1 LRSVGRRL
9 LRATASLLCLLS
21 LLLCLAACWLWV
33 RSRSPEPVVASLA
46 TAGRTYEVRSR
57 DGRLAVLRIEGA
69 RPGHGVSYPT
79 NPSSAAAWM
88 LMAAV
93 APPPPVK
100 SGFAGVEVER
110 GQLQALEGTAPAWP
124 PNGMLTVLTG
134 GESQA
139 IFDGYNGRLTLQN
152 APITTATL
160 VANQLVYD
168 PVSSGIVQLPPPLM
182 AARVTVPYR
191 LIAGITALL
200 PALWLGLSARGA
212 WTARRV
218 AQRKRGGLCT
228 DCGYDLR
235 GTPGAARCPECGRER
250 PVA

>member
-1 LRSVGRRL
+1 M
-9 LRATASLLCLLS
+9 
-21 LLLCLAACWLWV
+21 
-33 RSRSPEPVVASLA
+33 RSRSPDPVVASLA
-46 TAGRTYEVRSR
+46 TAGRTYEARSR
-57 DGRLAVLRIEGA
+57 DGRLSVLRIEGA
-69 RPGHGVSYPT
+69 RPGHGVSYPAA
-79 NPSSAAAWM
+79 NAGSAAAWM

-100 SGFAGVEVER
+100 RAFAGVEVER

-134 GESQA
+134 GESEV
-139 IFDGYNGRLTLQN
+139 IFGGNDGRLTLQN
-152 APITTATL
+152 TPITTATV

-168 PVSSGIVQLPPPLM
+168 PGSGIVQLPPPLM

-191 LIAGITALL
+191 LIVGMTALL
-200 PALWLGLSARGA
+200 PALWLALSARGA

-218 AQRKRGGLCT
+218 AHRKRGGLCA

-235 GTPGAARCPECGRER
+235 GTPGAARCPECGREQS
-250 PVA
+250 AAQG